1 GWTYQLPDFDNAMI
15 FFTTPGETGDVI
27 VVHKQGAEALQGM
40 SDKAT
45 MKELKPCIKRLSA
58 AARRKGQ
65 PSVFAHVDP
74 KLGFVAL
81 IREHNAKE
89 TIGIASSRGPVQ
101 ETPAVA
107 PRLIAYLQKASPPAE
122 RLRRIESY
130 LVADAAAEAQSLGA
144 EQRH

>member
-1 GWTYQLPDFDNAMI
+1 MKVYQLPDFDNAMI

-27 VVHKQGAEALQGM
+27 VVHRQGAEALQGM
-40 SDKAT
+40 SDKAA
-45 MKELKPCIKRLSA
+45 MKELKPCIKRLGA

-65 PSVFAHVDP
+65 PPVFAHVDP

-81 IREHNAKE
+81 IREHTVNE
-89 TIGIASSRGPVQ
+89 TICIDSSRGPVPGN
-101 ETPAVA
+101 TAVV
-107 PRLIAYLQKASPPAE
+107 PRLIAYLLKASPPAE

-130 LVADAAAEAQSLGA
+130 LVADAAAEAQSIGA